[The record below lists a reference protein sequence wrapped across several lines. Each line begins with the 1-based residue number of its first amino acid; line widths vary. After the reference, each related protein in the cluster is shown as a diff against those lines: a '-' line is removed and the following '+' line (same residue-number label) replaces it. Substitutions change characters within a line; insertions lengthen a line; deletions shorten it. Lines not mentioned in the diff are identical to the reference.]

1 MFREG
6 RHVQKS
12 ARKTGKKT
20 TETTSIFQSKID
32 EKSMNKWVA
41 APFLAKI
48 EKITVLGSQ
57 FSPKNDFLVDSG
69 VPWGTQKSPP
79 RGGPHWQWTLL
90 DPTWDHFGAQID
102 RYLIFLSFGVPL
114 GSIWG
119 PSGRHFKKNCNEF
132 SIVFLV

>member
-1 MFREG
+1 M
-6 RHVQKS
+6 
-12 ARKTGKKT
+12 
-20 TETTSIFQSKID
+20 I
-32 EKSMNKWVA
+32 MWVA

-57 FSPKNDFLVDSG
+57 FSPKNDFLVNSG

-90 DPTWDHFGAQID
+90 DPTWDHFGPQID
-102 RYLIFLSFGVPL
+102 LYLIFLSFGVPL

-119 PSGRHFKKNCNEF
+119 PSGLHFKKNCNEF